1 MVVKLVWLA
10 FVAIFL
16 FTSTEVFAG
25 MFGLFN
31 KSDFLLSAPVQ
42 GVLLDN
48 GKPVAKQKV
57 TRLLTYGK
65 EYIDKTITDENGRFR
80 FDEKLIR
87 TAKPAKM
94 FDNDSL
100 IQHIYLENGTPEG
113 IVLWYTSISIHEN
126 SNTLKGLLGD
136 LVCDLSNSP
145 QTVDIQIEEAP
156 EHTFAIYGMCELRK
170 AKL

>member
-1 MVVKLVWLA
+1 VVVRLAYLV
-10 FVAIFL
+10 FVIIFI
-16 FTSTEVFAG
+16 STQELTG
-25 MFGLFN
+25 MFGFFN

-48 GKPVAKQKV
+48 GKPVAKQGI
-57 TRLLTYGK
+57 TRSLTYGK
-65 EYIDKTITDENGRFR
+65 EYIDETITDDNGRFR

-87 TAKPAKM
+87 TAKPANM

-113 IVLWYTSISIHEN
+113 ILLWYTSISIHES

-136 LVCDLSNSP
+136 LVCELSKSP

-156 EHTFAIYGMCELRK
+156 EHTFAIYGMCELSK

>member
-1 MVVKLVWLA
+1 MVVSFVRLA
-10 FVAIFL
+10 FVAIIL

-57 TRLLTYGK
+57 TRSLTYGK

-87 TAKPAKM
+87 TANK
-94 FDNDSL
+94 
-100 IQHIYLENGTPEG
+100 
-113 IVLWYTSISIHEN
+113 N
-126 SNTLKGLLGD
+126 S
-136 LVCDLSNSP
+136 
-145 QTVDIQIEEAP
+145 
-156 EHTFAIYGMCELRK
+156 
-170 AKL
+170 

>member
-1 MVVKLVWLA
+1 MKLVKVA

-16 FTSTEVFAG
+16 FISTEVFAG

-42 GVLLDN
+42 GILLDN

-57 TRLLTYGK
+57 IRSLTYDK
-65 EYIDKTITDENGRFR
+65 EYIDETITDENGRFR

-87 TAKPAKM
+87 TAKPANM

-126 SNTLKGLLGD
+126 SNTLRGLLSD
-136 LVCDLSNSP
+136 LVCELSKSP
-145 QTVDIQIEEAP
+145 QTVDIQIAEAP
-156 EHTFAIYGMCELRK
+156 EHTFAIYGMCELNK